1 MTPMPLRSAQAG
13 ATLLVALMLL
23 LTMTI
28 IGLAAVRVTTQQQ
41 RMAANSQFQNLS
53 FQAADAAIRKVMAE
67 VRGQA
72 PVPAYLPAGTNILVD
87 TFTAPRL
94 RCMPDPSSA
103 PTGGV
108 CAANANTGVIS
119 AATVSYSGQFETPG
133 FSMNVSNR
141 GFVGHRFR
149 IDATGQLAGTTAI
162 SLQEQGMER
171 IGPRT

>member
-1 MTPMPLRSAQAG
+1 MKIFPRTQSG
-13 ATLLVALMLL
+13 ATLLVAMMLL
-23 LTMTI
+23 LAMTI
-28 IGLAAVRVTTQQQ
+28 MGLTAVRVTTQQQ
-41 RMAANSQFQNLS
+41 RMAANTQYQNLA

-67 VRGQA
+67 VRGLA
-72 PVPAYLPAGTNILVD
+72 PVPAYLPPNTNILVD
-87 TFTAPRL
+87 SFTGPRL
-94 RCMPDPSSA
+94 RCAPDPAST
-103 PTGGV
+103 PTGG
-108 CAANANTGVIS
+108 CAANTTTGIVSS
-119 AATVSYSGQFETPG
+119 AIVSYSGQFETPG